1 MYLCWLYVVRFDM
14 THSKLLGE
22 KGAAMDATHTRSD
35 PAAMIRINEH
45 APGFTARS
53 TAGEVTLSGYKGRW
67 LLFFSHPADF
77 TSVCTSEFIAL
88 ARAQPKFAQLNCD
101 LLGLSVDS
109 LYSHVAWLRDI
120 EQSFG
125 VTVTFP
131 LIEDAAMVIARAYGM
146 LDTSSQNSGTV
157 RATYVIDPEGI
168 IRAIVWYPMNVGR
181 SVEELLRLVE
191 ALQTSDR
198 EAALTPE
205 GWHAG
210 DPLVEPASSSLEE
223 ARQTADGQS
232 WYYRERRL

>member
-1 MYLCWLYVVRFDM
+1 MWTDIANL
-14 THSKLLGE
+14 KLPAE
-22 KGAAMDATHTRSD
+22 KGAMMDATVLKHD
-35 PAAMIRINEH
+35 PVAAIRINER

-88 ARAQPKFAQLNCD
+88 ARAQPRFEQLNCE

-146 LDTSSQNSGTV
+146 LDTSSENSGTV

-198 EAALTPE
+198 ESALTPE

-232 WYYRERRL
+232 WYYRERRP